1 MSEYLVQRQS
11 LENLADE
18 IRVLS
23 GTTGPLG
30 LAEMATNV
38 NDANDEVAD
47 QTDLIAQVASALQ
60 GKSVPG
66 GGGGSPGGGSVET
79 CSIRLICNTSN
90 VYGYSYLA
98 YRDGQFVPVFVS
110 YYRNGGVSK
119 IDVTLPDVI
128 CGGYI
133 YVTVNIDYY
142 FLDTSINGEAT
153 TQKEYLTSSIQPVL
167 LVHAPSTAGSTS
179 TVTIIDND

>member
-11 LENLADE
+11 LENIADE

-23 GTTGPLG
+23 GTTEELG
-30 LAEMATNV
+30 LEAMASNV
-38 NDANDEVAD
+38 ADANTTIDAQATTISE
-47 QTDLIAQVASALQ
+47 IAALLE

-66 GGGGSPGGGSVET
+66 GGGSVET
-79 CSIRLICNTSN
+79 CSIRLICNTPD

-110 YYRNGGVSK
+110 HYHDEITSK
-119 IDVTLPDVI
+119 IDVTLLDVI

-133 YVTVNIDYY
+133 YVTVNILYG

-153 TQKEYLTSSIQPVL
+153 TQKECMTNSVDPVL

-179 TVTIIDND
+179 TVTIINND

>member
-1 MSEYLVQRQS
+1 MSNKTQLLNHNER
-11 LENLADE
+11 LASV
-18 IRVLS
+18 I
-23 GTTGPLG
+23 
-30 LAEMATNV
+30 
-38 NDANDEVAD
+38 
-47 QTDLIAQVASALQ
+47 QTLQ

-66 GGGGSPGGGSVET
+66 GGGAAVET
-79 CSIRLICNTSN
+79 CSIRLICNTPD
-90 VYGYSYLA
+90 VWGYSYLA

-110 YYRNGGVSK
+110 HYNAEGESK

-133 YVTVNIDYY
+133 YVTVGILYA

-153 TQKEYLTSSIQPVL
+153 TQKECLTSGMQPVL

-179 TVTIIDND
+179 TVTIINND

>member
-1 MSEYLVQRQS
+1 MSNKTQLQTNNTQLAS
-11 LENLADE
+11 L
-18 IRVLS
+18 I
-23 GTTGPLG
+23 
-30 LAEMATNV
+30 
-38 NDANDEVAD
+38 
-47 QTDLIAQVASALQ
+47 QTLQ
-60 GKSVPG
+60 GKAAG
-66 GGGGSPGGGSVET
+66 GGASVET
-79 CSIRLICNTSN
+79 CSIRLICNTSDI
-90 VYGYSYLA
+90 YGYSYLA

-110 YYRNGGVSK
+110 YYNNAGHISK

-133 YVTVNIDYY
+133 YVQVDIEYY

-153 TQKEYLTSSIQPVL
+153 TQKECMTSSVDPVL

>member
-1 MSEYLVQRQS
+1 MSNKTQLQTNNTQLAS
-11 LENLADE
+11 L
-18 IRVLS
+18 I
-23 GTTGPLG
+23 
-30 LAEMATNV
+30 
-38 NDANDEVAD
+38 
-47 QTDLIAQVASALQ
+47 QTLQ
-60 GKSVPG
+60 GKAA
-66 GGGGSPGGGSVET
+66 GGGSSGGGSVET
-79 CSIRLICNTSN
+79 CSIRLICNTSD

-110 YYRNGGVSK
+110 YYNNVGNTSK

-133 YVTVNIDYY
+133 YVTVKINYA

-153 TQKEYLTSSIQPVL
+153 TQKEYLTSSVEPVL